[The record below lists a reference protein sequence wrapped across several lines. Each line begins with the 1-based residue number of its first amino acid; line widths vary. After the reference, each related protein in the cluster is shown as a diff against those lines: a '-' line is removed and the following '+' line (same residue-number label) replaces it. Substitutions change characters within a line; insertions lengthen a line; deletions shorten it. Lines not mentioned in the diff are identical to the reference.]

1 MPPCLANAIA
11 ISDSVTV
18 SIAALITGIFKI
30 IFFVRLVE
38 QSTSLGRTD
47 DLLGT
52 NKTSS
57 KVNFFS
63 TLFDINISGRYLRNG
78 LCNQLFRTKSFD

>member
-18 SIAALITGIFKI
+18 SIAALITGIFKV

-57 KVNFFS
+57 NVNFFS
-63 TLFDINISGRYLRNG
+63 TLFDINISGRYLWNG

>member
-18 SIAALITGIFKI
+18 SIAALITGIFKV

-57 KVNFFS
+57 NVNFFS

>member
-18 SIAALITGIFKI
+18 SIAALITGIFKV

-38 QSTSLGRTD
+38 QSTSFGRTD

-57 KVNFFS
+57 NVNFFS